1 MVVKIIKE
9 YTKPS
14 GRVIAPG
21 KLVEMDQA
29 GGQALID
36 QGFAEEFAV
45 NTADVGCQAM
55 LQSHHIMGMR
65 DMVQMYDPEAE

>member
-1 MVVKIIKE
+1 MVIKIIQD

-14 GRVIAPG
+14 GKVLAAG
-21 KLVEMDQA
+21 KLVEMDQD

-36 QGFAEEFAV
+36 EGFAVEFAV

-55 LQSHHIMGMR
+55 LESHHIMGMR
-65 DMVQMYDPEAE
+65 DMVQKYDPEAE